1 LLHPAAAAR
10 VLNLLE
16 KLGFKLFADEL
27 LNADNANLP
36 TLLSGLEEFREHL
49 GGELSITLLSEIGRG
64 VEIHEMNP
72 RAIAAAVA
80 ELRARAG
87 K

>member
-1 LLHPAAAAR
+1 LD
-10 VLNLLE
+10 LLE
-16 KLGFKLFADEL
+16 KLGFTLFAEEL

-49 GGELSITLLSEIGRG
+49 GGELTITLLSAIGTG
-64 VEIHEMNP
+64 IEVHEMKP
-72 RAIAAAVA
+72 AAIAAAVA